1 MPARIAVDR
10 DRGSSCKKEIYDI
23 IHFSKELL
31 DEMNIP
37 VQTKC
42 PACQSEKIQSLFTV
56 PDHEYNV
63 DYRAPYAQCLD
74 CFSFFQLP
82 MPDSARLSDFYPA
95 NYHSF
100 DSNKTL
106 GKLKQKQRLKRLR
119 SLVDFNRI
127 SLLDYGCGSG
137 AFIKESAKEMPA
149 AEFYGYE
156 ISSQNEKEI
165 LFDGRVVLLK
175 GSLEFLLQELPMCDV
190 ITMNHVIEHLPD
202 PWKVLSSLQTKL
214 NRNGILEGQTPAT
227 DSLEQ
232 KIFKKGWSGFHA
244 PRHTVIFSKKGL
256 RKILERAGFAQ
267 SQITPAFNP
276 AGIAVSLASLS
287 QGDSPGNI
295 SRRSL
300 SWLFCVGAATLF
312 YPIDLLSGAPGIIN
326 FYAEKGEIK

>member
-1 MPARIAVDR
+1 
-10 DRGSSCKKEIYDI
+10 
-23 IHFSKELL
+23 
-31 DEMNIP
+31 MNIP
-37 VQTKC
+37 VQAKC
-42 PACQSEKIQSLFTV
+42 PACHSEKIQSLFTV

-100 DSNKTL
+100 DNNKTL
-106 GKLKQKQRLKRLR
+106 GKLKQTQRLKRLR
-119 SLVDFNRI
+119 SLVDSNRI
-127 SLLDYGCGSG
+127 TLLDYGCGNG
-137 AFIKESAKEMPA
+137 AFLKESAKQMPTGN
-149 AEFYGYE
+149 FYGYE
-156 ISSQNEKEI
+156 INSQNEKQV

-175 GSLEFLLQELPMCDV
+175 GSFEFLLQALPLCDL

-202 PWKVLSSLQTKL
+202 PWKVLSALQTKL
-214 NRNGILEGQTPAT
+214 NRSGILEGQTPAT

-244 PRHTVIFSKKGL
+244 PRHTVIFSRKGL
-256 RKILERAGFAQ
+256 QKILEHAGFAQ

-276 AGIAVSLASLS
+276 AGIAISLASLS

-295 SRRSL
+295 SRRGL
-300 SWLFCVGAATLF
+300 SWLFYVGAATLF
-312 YPIDLLSGAPGIIN
+312 YPIDLLSGAPGMIN
-326 FYAEKGEIK
+326 FYARKGK

>member
-1 MPARIAVDR
+1 
-10 DRGSSCKKEIYDI
+10 
-23 IHFSKELL
+23 
-31 DEMNIP
+31 MNIP

-42 PACQSEKIQSLFTV
+42 PACQSEKVQSLFAV
-56 PDHEYNV
+56 PDHEYNM
-63 DYRAPYAQCLD
+63 DYLAPYAQCLD

-100 DSNKTL
+100 DGNTTL
-106 GKLKQKQRLKRLR
+106 GKLKQKQRLKRVR
-119 SLVDFNRI
+119 SLLDSSRM
-127 SLLDYGCGSG
+127 SLLDYGCGNG
-137 AFIKESAKEMPA
+137 AFIKASLKEMPA

-156 ISSQNEKEI
+156 IGSQNKKEI

-202 PWKVLSSLQTKL
+202 PWKVLSVLQTKL
-214 NRNGILEGQTPAT
+214 NRNGILEGQTPVT

-256 RKILERAGFAQ
+256 RKILERAGFTQ
-267 SQITPAFNP
+267 SKITPAFNP

-287 QGDSPGNI
+287 HGDSPGNI
-295 SRRSL
+295 SRRGL
-300 SWLFCVGAATLF
+300 SWLLFVGAATLF
-312 YPIDLLSGAPGIIN
+312 YPIDLLSGAPGMIN
-326 FYAEKGEIK
+326 FYAKKGGRSE

>member
-1 MPARIAVDR
+1 
-10 DRGSSCKKEIYDI
+10 
-23 IHFSKELL
+23 
-31 DEMNIP
+31 
-37 VQTKC
+37 
-42 PACQSEKIQSLFTV
+42 
-56 PDHEYNV
+56 
-63 DYRAPYAQCLD
+63 
-74 CFSFFQLP
+74 
-82 MPDSARLSDFYPA
+82 
-95 NYHSF
+95 
-100 DSNKTL
+100 
-106 GKLKQKQRLKRLR
+106 
-119 SLVDFNRI
+119 
-127 SLLDYGCGSG
+127 
-137 AFIKESAKEMPA
+137 MPA
-149 AEFYGYE
+149 ANFTVMKLA
-156 ISSQNEKEI
+156 QNEKKFFSTDV
-165 LFDGRVVLLK
+165 LLLLK

-295 SRRSL
+295 SRRGL
-300 SWLFCVGAATLF
+300 SWLFYVGAATLF
-312 YPIDLLSGAPGIIN
+312 YPIDLLSERPIIIFMKKRGNKVNKRYFPKGQIRSHSLSSWGIFSIS
-326 FYAEKGEIK
+326 FS

>member
-1 MPARIAVDR
+1 
-10 DRGSSCKKEIYDI
+10 
-23 IHFSKELL
+23 
-31 DEMNIP
+31 MNIS
-37 VQTKC
+37 VQSKC
-42 PACQSEKIQSLFTV
+42 PACHSENIQNLFTV

-63 DYRAPYAQCLD
+63 DYRAPYAKCLD
-74 CFSFFQLP
+74 CLSFFQLP

-100 DSNKTL
+100 DTNKTL
-106 GKLKQKQRLKRLR
+106 AKLKQKQRLKRLR
-119 SLVDFNRI
+119 PLVDSNRMI
-127 SLLDYGCGSG
+127 LLDYGCGNG
-137 AFIKESAKEMPA
+137 AFIKESAKEMPT

-156 ISSQNEKEI
+156 ISSQNERQI
-165 LFDGRVVLLK
+165 LLDGRVVLLK
-175 GSLEFLLQELPMCDV
+175 GSFEFLLQELPLCDL

-202 PWKVLSSLQTKL
+202 PWKVLSALQMKL

-256 RKILERAGFAQ
+256 GKILERAGFAQ

-295 SRRSL
+295 SRRGL
-300 SWLFCVGAATLF
+300 SWLFYVGAATLF
-312 YPIDLLSGAPGIIN
+312 YPIDLLSGAPGMIN
-326 FYAEKGEIK
+326 FYATKE

>member
-1 MPARIAVDR
+1 MDR

-23 IHFSKELL
+23 IHFSQKLL

-42 PACQSEKIQSLFTV
+42 PACQSEKIQGLFTV

-63 DYRAPYAQCLD
+63 DYRAFYAQCLD

-100 DSNKTL
+100 DTNKTL
-106 GKLKQKQRLKRLR
+106 GKLKQTQRLKRLR
-119 SLVDFNRI
+119 SLVDSNRI
-127 SLLDYGCGSG
+127 TLLDYGCGNG
-137 AFIKESAKEMPA
+137 AFIKESAKQMPTGN
-149 AEFYGYE
+149 FYGYE
-156 ISSQNEKEI
+156 IYSQNEKQI

-175 GSLEFLLQELPMCDV
+175 GSFEFLLQALPLCDL

-202 PWKVLSSLQTKL
+202 PLKVLSVLQMKL
-214 NRNGILEGQTPAT
+214 NRSGILEGQTPAT

-244 PRHTVIFSKKGL
+244 PRHTVIFSRKGL
-256 RKILERAGFAQ
+256 QKILEHAGFTQ

-276 AGIAVSLASLS
+276 AGIAISLASLS

-295 SRRSL
+295 SRRGL
-300 SWLFCVGAATLF
+300 SWLFYVGAATLF
-312 YPIDLLSGAPGIIN
+312 YPIDLLSGAPGMIN
-326 FYAEKGEIK
+326 FYARKGN

>member
-1 MPARIAVDR
+1 MR
-10 DRGSSCKKEIYDI
+10 RGSGPYVVLQKTDLWYSPSI
-23 IHFSKELL
+23 
-31 DEMNIP
+31 DEMNIS

-42 PACQSEKIQSLFTV
+42 PACHSEKTQNLFTV

-74 CFSFFQLP
+74 CLSFFQSP

-100 DSNKTL
+100 DTNNPL
-106 GKLKQKQRLKRLR
+106 AKLKQKQRLKRLR
-119 SLVDFNRI
+119 SLVDSNRMI
-127 SLLDYGCGSG
+127 LLDYGCGNG
-137 AFIKESAKEMPA
+137 AFIKESAKEMPT

-156 ISSQNEKEI
+156 IGSQNERQI
-165 LFDGRVVLLK
+165 LLDGRVVLLK
-175 GSLEFLLQELPMCDV
+175 GSFKFLLQELPLCEL

-202 PWKVLSSLQTKL
+202 PWKVLSALQMKL
-214 NRNGILEGQTPAT
+214 NRNGILEGQTPAA

-287 QGDSPGNI
+287 HGDSPGNI
-295 SRRSL
+295 SRRGL
-300 SWLFCVGAATLF
+300 SWLFYVGAATLF
-312 YPIDLLSGAPGIIN
+312 YPIDLLSGAPGMIN
-326 FYAEKGEIK
+326 FLCEKGEIR

>member
-1 MPARIAVDR
+1 
-10 DRGSSCKKEIYDI
+10 
-23 IHFSKELL
+23 
-31 DEMNIP
+31 MNIS
-37 VQTKC
+37 VQSKC
-42 PACQSEKIQSLFTV
+42 PACHSEKIQNLFTV

-63 DYRAPYAQCLD
+63 DYRASYAKCLD
-74 CFSFFQLP
+74 CLSFFQLP
-82 MPDSARLSDFYPA
+82 MPDPARLSDFYPA

-100 DSNKTL
+100 DTNKTL

-119 SLVDFNRI
+119 SLVDSNRMI
-127 SLLDYGCGSG
+127 LLDYGCGNG
-137 AFIKESAKEMPA
+137 TFIKESAKEMPTA
-149 AEFYGYE
+149 DFYGYE
-156 ISSQNEKEI
+156 ISSQNEKQI
-165 LFDGRVVLLK
+165 LLDGRVVLLK
-175 GSLEFLLQELPMCDV
+175 GSFEFLLQELPLCDL

-202 PWKVLSSLQTKL
+202 PWKVLSALQMKL

-295 SRRSL
+295 SRRGL
-300 SWLFCVGAATLF
+300 PWLFYVGAATLF
-312 YPIDLLSGAPGIIN
+312 YPIDLLSGAPGMIN
-326 FYAEKGEIK
+326 FYAKKRNE

>member
-1 MPARIAVDR
+1 M
-10 DRGSSCKKEIYDI
+10 S
-23 IHFSKELL
+23 
-31 DEMNIP
+31 IP

-42 PACQSEKIQSLFTV
+42 PACHSEKIQNLFTV

-63 DYRAPYAQCLD
+63 DYRAPYARCLD

-100 DSNKTL
+100 DTNKTL
-106 GKLKQKQRLKRLR
+106 GTLKQKQRLKRLR
-119 SLVDFNRI
+119 SLVDSNRMT
-127 SLLDYGCGSG
+127 LLDYGCGNG

-165 LFDGRVVLLK
+165 LFDGRVVLIK
-175 GSLEFLLQELPMCDV
+175 GSFEFLLQQLPMCDV

-202 PWKVLSSLQTKL
+202 PWKVLSALQTKL

-256 RKILERAGFAQ
+256 RKILERAGFTQ
-267 SQITPAFNP
+267 SHITPAFNP
-276 AGIAVSLASLS
+276 AGIAVSLATLS

-295 SRRSL
+295 SRRGL
-300 SWLFCVGAATLF
+300 SWLFYVGAATLF
-312 YPIDLLSGAPGIIN
+312 YPIDLLSGAPGMIN
-326 FYAEKGEIK
+326 FYAKKGDVK